1 MSTKL
6 EDLTPATQAAA
17 TRALAALKASAV
29 PYVVTATPRPEERKE
44 ELLPETVDISD
55 IKIIH
60 LSGRTQEEIEAEAA
74 TSALENEL
82 ATLKSDCDKLDAEA
96 VRPLRAVAAGT
107 ASDEDKTYLAN
118 NEASIIAKRARIVE
132 INNLLR

>member
-1 MSTKL
+1 MT
-6 EDLTPATQAAA
+6 LTYKTQAELDSDAA
-17 TRALAALKASAV
+17 KAALES
-29 PYVVTATPRPEERKE
+29 
-44 ELLPETVDISD
+44 
-55 IKIIH
+55 
-60 LSGRTQEEIEAEAA
+60 
-74 TSALENEL
+74 EL